1 VAAWALSPLAVFVL
15 FFFVWLIFDPGRKN
29 TDLIGVIT
37 VISFFVAFYL
47 TFFWGGSQLAK
58 AKGYSNAIL
67 VPGILGPPVQLVI
80 LAVLLFALPDKRPDQ
95 AQPKHRHRSHRS
107 ESLIERTVRYRRNSI
122 LGNFFGL
129 AGILVAGLLFFSPVP
144 VAQTPDGRHAIALC
158 FFVPGYA
165 AVIFGCSCW
174 VKAKNWPDAVLLIG
188 LAPLAIL
195 LVPYVRL
202 IYRAAPMLLP
212 VSMAFMPVIMIGV
225 IAVLPDKSGLPKRK
239 HRDR

>member
-1 VAAWALSPLAVFVL
+1 M
-15 FFFVWLIFDPGRKN
+15 
-29 TDLIGVIT
+29 
-37 VISFFVAFYL
+37 
-47 TFFWGGSQLAK
+47 
-58 AKGYSNAIL
+58 
-67 VPGILGPPVQLVI
+67 
-80 LAVLLFALPDKRPDQ
+80 
-95 AQPKHRHRSHRS
+95 
-107 ESLIERTVRYRRNSI
+107 
-122 LGNFFGL
+122 
-129 AGILVAGLLFFSPVP
+129 AGLLFFSPVP

-212 VSMAFMPVIMIGV
+212 NPVCRNANIGTGDERLLWAQARFVSPLQGDV
-225 IAVLPDKSGLPKRK
+225 R
-239 HRDR
+239 